1 MKKIEHLIEVDERYQ
16 EDLLSLVPKIET
28 LGESN
33 GILSFSNLISVF
45 VRKLNFLK
53 NGIRFLIDDE
63 NIYSIKIL
71 LRTLIEHYIKFYY
84 LLLYFKKESAED
96 FAKEIIEYSGY
107 VDAYDYGT
115 TLRRNRDLLKANFLF
130 EPFPILQEQYPK
142 LKKMKRR
149 EFTAKIDRHRLNG
162 LKKLIIE
169 KLIKDNDNKSIEFF
183 VNLFNKYSELSSFIH
198 GGIGADSEMF
208 MYSEKE
214 KRQSEI
220 YKSYWFS
227 LEMSVAAG
235 LNSVLLF
242 SIFDET
248 LNVTEVKFKNI

>member
-1 MKKIEHLIEVDERYQ
+1 
-16 EDLLSLVPKIET
+16 
-28 LGESN
+28 
-33 GILSFSNLISVF
+33 
-45 VRKLNFLK
+45 
-53 NGIRFLIDDE
+53 
-63 NIYSIKIL
+63 
-71 LRTLIEHYIKFYY
+71 
-84 LLLYFKKESAED
+84 
-96 FAKEIIEYSGY
+96 
-107 VDAYDYGT
+107 
-115 TLRRNRDLLKANFLF
+115 LRRNRDLLKANFLF

-248 LNVTEVKFKNI
+248 LNVTEVKFKKYLKKITTLHNKV